1 MKRKKSHLMVMA
13 LVTSLLLTACN
24 NKADKSDIEVKK
36 QVLNVTVSEEIPS
49 LDTVKTTDG
58 TSAHVMQNIFEGLY
72 VLNDQDQPTP
82 AIAKSFKRS
91 EDGKKYTFDLRKDAK
106 WSNGDNVTANDF
118 MFAWKRAI
126 NPETASQYA
135 SMLFYVKNAK
145 EINKGAMSLDEL
157 GVTVIN
163 DYKLEVELEQPI
175 PYFLQLLALPIYL
188 PQHESFLKEQG
199 NNYALEPSNLIY
211 NGPFVLEK
219 WKHEQEFQ
227 LKKNATYWD
236 QKKVKLDEINFHI
249 VKDTMTAVNL
259 YEAGDLDRVPINSQ
273 VVDKYKGNKE
283 LHMSSDPGIAMLR
296 FNEKNTALANKKVR
310 QSISL
315 ALNKDDFVA
324 HFINNG
330 AKPASGLVPVGHVNE
345 ETGKDFRKENGDL
358 SLYDLQKAKK
368 IWEAA
373 KKELGKDQ
381 VTIELLSYD
390 DGTAKK
396 IADYVKDQIEK
407 NLKGATINTKIQ
419 PFKQKLKLET
429 AQDYEISYAGWSPDY
444 ADPMTFIDMFES
456 KSPYNQMSYSNPK
469 YDEMVGK
476 AGNELMSDAKKRWE
490 TLGKAEKLFL
500 EEDAGLVPLY
510 QTGRL
515 YVMKPNVKGIVKHNI
530 SSEYSFKWAYV
541 TEDAE
546 KNKVKCFLVCI
557 RE

>member
-24 NKADKSDIEVKK
+24 NKANKSETEAKK

-49 LDTVKTTDG
+49 LDTAKTMDG

-72 VLNDQDQPTP
+72 VLDDQDQPIP
-82 AIAKSFKRS
+82 AVAKSFKRS

-126 NPETASQYA
+126 TPETASQYA
-135 SMLFYVKNAK
+135 SMLFHVKNAK
-145 EINKGAMSLDEL
+145 EINKGTMSLDNL
-157 GVTVIN
+157 GVKAIN

-199 NNYALEPSNLIY
+199 KNYALEPSNLIY

-236 QKKVKLDEINFHI
+236 EKKVKLDEINFQI

-259 YEAGDLDRVPINSQ
+259 YEAGNLDRVPINSQ
-273 VVDKYKGNKE
+273 FVDKYKGNKE

-296 FNEKNTALANKKVR
+296 FNEKNNALANKKVR

-315 ALNKDDFVA
+315 ALNKEDFVA

-330 AKPASGLVPVGHVNE
+330 AKPASGLVPVGHINE

-358 SLYDLQKAKK
+358 SSYDLQNAKK
-368 IWEAA
+368 IWEEA
-373 KKELGKDQ
+373 KKELGVEQINFEFLTFEQDN
-381 VTIELLSYD
+381 
-390 DGTAKK
+390 AKRMAEYIK
-396 IADYVKDQIEK
+396 GDLEK
-407 NLKGATINTKIQ
+407 NLHGLTIQIKQQ
-419 PFKQKLKLET
+419 PFKQKLQLEQT
-429 AQDYEISYAGWSPDY
+429 GDYDITMANWGPDYKDPISYLELFTTG
-444 ADPMTFIDMFES
+444 
-456 KSPYNQMSYSNPK
+456 NQNNKMNYSNSRF
-469 YDEMVGK
+469 DELIKK
-476 AGNELMSDAKKRWE
+476 AKTDFVLEPEKRWGALLE
-490 TLGKAEKLFL
+490 AEQVLL
-500 EEDAGLVPLY
+500 EDAAVAPLY
-510 QTGRL
+510 HIGSA
-515 YVMKPNVKGIVKHNI
+515 YVQKDYVKGIEKHQFGGV
-530 SSEYSFKWAYV
+530 YTYKHAYIAN
-541 TEDAE
+541 E
-546 KNKVKCFLVCI
+546 
-557 RE
+557 

>member
-24 NKADKSDIEVKK
+24 NKANKSDAEAKK

-49 LDTVKTTDG
+49 LDTAKTMDG

-72 VLNDQDQPTP
+72 VLDDQDQPIP
-82 AIAKSFKRS
+82 AVAKSFKRS

-106 WSNGDNVTANDF
+106 WSNGDSVTANDF

-135 SMLFYVKNAK
+135 YMLFHVKNAK
-145 EINKGAMSLDEL
+145 EINKGTMALDNL
-157 GVTVIN
+157 GVKAIN

-199 NNYALEPSNLIY
+199 KNYALEPSNLIY

-236 QKKVKLDEINFHI
+236 EKKVKLDEINFQI

-259 YEAGDLDRVPINSQ
+259 YEAGNLDRVPINSQ
-273 VVDKYKGNKE
+273 FVDKYKGNKE
-283 LHMSSDPGIAMLR
+283 LHMSSEPGMAMLR
-296 FNEKNTALANKKVR
+296 FNEKNNALANKKVR

-315 ALNKDDFVA
+315 ALNKEDFVT

-330 AKPASGLVPVGHVNE
+330 AKSASGLVPAGHINE

-358 SLYDLQKAKK
+358 SPYDLQNAKK
-368 IWEAA
+368 IWTEA
-373 KKELGKDQ
+373 KKELGVDEVNLEFLTYEQDNAKRMAEYIKGDLEKHLQ
-381 VTIELLSYD
+381 GLTI
-390 DGTAKK
+390 
-396 IADYVKDQIEK
+396 QIK
-407 NLKGATINTKIQ
+407 QQ
-419 PFKQKLKLET
+419 PFKQKLQLEQT
-429 AQDYEISYAGWSPDY
+429 GDYDISMANWGPDYKDPISYLELFTTD
-444 ADPMTFIDMFES
+444 
-456 KSPYNQMSYSNPK
+456 NQNNKMNYSNRH
-469 YDEMVGK
+469 YDELIKK
-476 AGNELMSDAKKRWE
+476 AKSDLVLDQKKRWE
-490 TLGKAEKLFL
+490 ALQEAERTLL
-500 EEDAGLVPLY
+500 EDAAVAPLY
-510 QTGRL
+510 QMGSA
-515 YVMKPNVKGIVKHNI
+515 YVQKDYVKGIEKHQFGGVYTYKN
-530 SSEYSFKWAYV
+530 AYIL
-541 TEDAE
+541 
-546 KNKVKCFLVCI
+546 NK
-557 RE
+557 

>member
-13 LVTSLLLTACN
+13 LVTTLLLTACN
-24 NKADKSDIEVKK
+24 NKANKSDTEAKK

-49 LDTVKTTDG
+49 LDTAKTMDG

-72 VLNDQDQPTP
+72 VLDDQDQPIP
-82 AIAKSFKRS
+82 AVAKSFKRS

-106 WSNGDNVTANDF
+106 WSNGDSVTANDF

-135 SMLFYVKNAK
+135 YMLFHVKNAK
-145 EINKGAMSLDEL
+145 EINKGTMALDNL
-157 GVTVIN
+157 GVKAIN

-199 NNYALEPSNLIY
+199 KNYALEPSNLIY

-236 QKKVKLDEINFHI
+236 EKKVKLDEINFQI

-273 VVDKYKGNKE
+273 FVDKYKGNKE

-296 FNEKNTALANKKVR
+296 FNEKNNALANKKVR

-315 ALNKDDFVA
+315 ALNKEDFVA

-330 AKPASGLVPVGHVNE
+330 AKSASGLVPAGHINE

-358 SLYDLQKAKK
+358 SPYDLQNAKK
-368 IWEAA
+368 IWTEA
-373 KKELGKDQ
+373 KKELGVDEVNLEFLTYEQDNAKRMAEYIKGDLEKHLQ
-381 VTIELLSYD
+381 GLTI
-390 DGTAKK
+390 
-396 IADYVKDQIEK
+396 QIK
-407 NLKGATINTKIQ
+407 QQ
-419 PFKQKLKLET
+419 PFKQKLQLEQ
-429 AQDYEISYAGWSPDY
+429 AGDYDISMANWGPDYKDPISYLELFTTD
-444 ADPMTFIDMFES
+444 
-456 KSPYNQMSYSNPK
+456 NQNNKMNYSNRH
-469 YDEMVGK
+469 YDELIK
-476 AGNELMSDAKKRWE
+476 KTKSDLVLNQKKRWE
-490 TLGKAEKLFL
+490 ALQEAERILL
-500 EEDAGLVPLY
+500 DDAAVAPLY
-510 QTGRL
+510 QMGSA
-515 YVMKPNVKGIVKHNI
+515 YVQKDYVKGIEKHQFGGVYTYKN
-530 SSEYSFKWAYV
+530 AYIAN
-541 TEDAE
+541 E
-546 KNKVKCFLVCI
+546 
-557 RE
+557 

>member
-13 LVTSLLLTACN
+13 LVTTLLLAACN
-24 NKADKSDIEVKK
+24 NKANKSDTEAKK

-49 LDTVKTTDG
+49 LDTAKTMDG

-72 VLNDQDQPTP
+72 VLDDQDQPIP
-82 AIAKSFKRS
+82 AVAKSFKRS

-106 WSNGDNVTANDF
+106 WSNGDSVTANDF

-135 SMLFYVKNAK
+135 YMLFHVKNAK
-145 EINKGAMSLDEL
+145 EINKGTMALDNL
-157 GVTVIN
+157 GVKAIN

-199 NNYALEPSNLIY
+199 KNYALEPSNLIY

-236 QKKVKLDEINFHI
+236 EKKVKLDEINFQI

-273 VVDKYKGNKE
+273 FVDKYKGNKE

-296 FNEKNTALANKKVR
+296 FNEKNNALANKKVR

-315 ALNKDDFVA
+315 ALNKEDFVA

-330 AKPASGLVPVGHVNE
+330 AKSASGLVPAGHINE

-358 SLYDLQKAKK
+358 SPYDLQNAKK
-368 IWEAA
+368 IWTEA
-373 KKELGKDQ
+373 KKELGVDEVNLEFLTYEQDNAKRMAEYIKGDLEKHLQ
-381 VTIELLSYD
+381 GLTI
-390 DGTAKK
+390 
-396 IADYVKDQIEK
+396 QIK
-407 NLKGATINTKIQ
+407 QQ
-419 PFKQKLKLET
+419 PFKQKLQLEQ
-429 AQDYEISYAGWSPDY
+429 AGDYDISMANWGPDYKDPISYLELFTTD
-444 ADPMTFIDMFES
+444 
-456 KSPYNQMSYSNPK
+456 NQNNKMNYSNRH
-469 YDEMVGK
+469 YDELIK
-476 AGNELMSDAKKRWE
+476 KTKSDLVLNQKKRWE
-490 TLGKAEKLFL
+490 ALQEAERILL
-500 EEDAGLVPLY
+500 DDAAVAPLY
-510 QTGRL
+510 QMGSA
-515 YVMKPNVKGIVKHNI
+515 YVQKDYVKGIEKHQFGGVYTYKN
-530 SSEYSFKWAYV
+530 AYIAN
-541 TEDAE
+541 E
-546 KNKVKCFLVCI
+546 
-557 RE
+557 

>member
-145 EINKGAMSLDEL
+145 EINNGAMSLDEL

-283 LHMSSDPGIAMLR
+283 LHMSSDSGIAMLR

-358 SLYDLQKAKK
+358 SSYDLQNAQK
-368 IWEAA
+368 IWEEA
-373 KKELGKDQ
+373 KKELEVEQ
-381 VTIELLSYD
+381 VNFEFLTFEQD
-390 DGTAKK
+390 NAKRMAEYIK
-396 IADYVKDQIEK
+396 GDLEK
-407 NLKGATINTKIQ
+407 NLHGLTIQIKQQ
-419 PFKQKLKLET
+419 PFKQKLQLEQT
-429 AQDYEISYAGWSPDY
+429 GDYDITMANWGPDYKDPISY
-444 ADPMTFIDMFES
+444 FELFTTGNPNN
-456 KSPYNQMSYSNPK
+456 KMNYSNVR
-469 YDEMVGK
+469 YDELIKK
-476 AGNELMSDAKKRWE
+476 AKTDFVLDTENRWE
-490 TLGKAEKLFL
+490 ALREAEQVLL
-500 EEDAGLVPLY
+500 EDAAVAPLY
-510 QTGRL
+510 HIGSA
-515 YVMKPNVKGIVKHNI
+515 YVQKEYVKGIEKHQFGGIYTYKN
-530 SSEYSFKWAYV
+530 AYIAN
-541 TEDAE
+541 E
-546 KNKVKCFLVCI
+546 
-557 RE
+557 

>member
-13 LVTSLLLTACN
+13 LVTTLLLTACN
-24 NKADKSDIEVKK
+24 NKANKSDTEAKK

-49 LDTVKTTDG
+49 LDTAKTMDG

-72 VLNDQDQPTP
+72 VLDDQDQPIP
-82 AIAKSFKRS
+82 AVAKSFKRS

-126 NPETASQYA
+126 KPETASQYA

-145 EINKGAMSLDEL
+145 EINKGTMPLDNL
-157 GVTVIN
+157 GVKAIN

-199 NNYALEPSNLIY
+199 KNYALESSTLIY

-236 QKKVKLDEINFHI
+236 EKKVKLDEINFQI

-259 YEAGDLDRVPINSQ
+259 YEAGNLDRVPINSQ
-273 VVDKYKGNKE
+273 FVDKYKGNKE

-296 FNEKNTALANKKVR
+296 FNEKNNALANKKVR

-315 ALNKDDFVA
+315 ALNKEDFVA

-358 SLYDLQKAKK
+358 SSYDLQNAKK
-368 IWEAA
+368 IWEEA
-373 KKELGKDQ
+373 KKELGVEQINFEFLTFEQDN
-381 VTIELLSYD
+381 
-390 DGTAKK
+390 AKRMAEYIK
-396 IADYVKDQIEK
+396 GDLEK
-407 NLKGATINTKIQ
+407 NLHGLTIQIKQQ
-419 PFKQKLKLET
+419 PFKQKLQLEQT
-429 AQDYEISYAGWSPDY
+429 GDYDITMANWGPDYKDPISYLELFTTG
-444 ADPMTFIDMFES
+444 
-456 KSPYNQMSYSNPK
+456 NQNNKMNYSNSRF
-469 YDEMVGK
+469 DELIKK
-476 AGNELMSDAKKRWE
+476 AKTDFVLEPEKRWGALLE
-490 TLGKAEKLFL
+490 AEQVLL
-500 EEDAGLVPLY
+500 EDAAVAPLY
-510 QTGRL
+510 HIGSA
-515 YVMKPNVKGIVKHNI
+515 YVQKDYVKGIEKHQFGGVYTYKN
-530 SSEYSFKWAYV
+530 AYIAN
-541 TEDAE
+541 E
-546 KNKVKCFLVCI
+546 
-557 RE
+557 

>member
-13 LVTSLLLTACN
+13 LVTSLFLAACN
-24 NKADKSDIEVKK
+24 NKTNKSDTEAKK

-49 LDTVKTTDG
+49 LDTAKTMDG

-283 LHMSSDPGIAMLR
+283 LHMSSDSGIAMLR

-315 ALNKDDFVA
+315 ALNKVDFVA

-368 IWEAA
+368 IWEEA
-373 KKELGKDQ
+373 KKELGVGEVNLEFLTFEQDNAKRMAEYIKGDLEKYLHGL
-381 VTIELLSYD
+381 TI
-390 DGTAKK
+390 
-396 IADYVKDQIEK
+396 QIK
-407 NLKGATINTKIQ
+407 QQ
-419 PFKQKLKLET
+419 PFKQKLQLEQT
-429 AQDYEISYAGWSPDY
+429 GDYDITMANWGPDYKDPISYLELFTTGNPNNK
-444 ADPMTFIDMFES
+444 M
-456 KSPYNQMSYSNPK
+456 NYSNVR
-469 YDEMVGK
+469 YDELIKK
-476 AGNELMSDAKKRWE
+476 AKTDFVLDREKRWE
-490 TLGKAEKLFL
+490 ALREAEQVLL
-500 EEDAGLVPLY
+500 EDAAVAPLY
-510 QTGRL
+510 HIGSA
-515 YVMKPNVKGIVKHNI
+515 YVQKEYVKGIEKHQFGGVYTYKN
-530 SSEYSFKWAYV
+530 AYIDN
-541 TEDAE
+541 E
-546 KNKVKCFLVCI
+546 
-557 RE
+557 

>member
-310 QSISL
+310 QSGSL
-315 ALNKDDFVA
+315 ALNKDDVGA
-324 HFINNG
+324 HVMNNG

-368 IWEAA
+368 IWEEA
-373 KKELGKDQ
+373 KKELGVGEVNLEFLTFEQDNAKRMAEYIKGDLEKYLHGL
-381 VTIELLSYD
+381 TI
-390 DGTAKK
+390 
-396 IADYVKDQIEK
+396 QIK
-407 NLKGATINTKIQ
+407 QQ
-419 PFKQKLKLET
+419 PFKQKLQLEQT
-429 AQDYEISYAGWSPDY
+429 GDYDITMANWGPDYKDPISYLELFTTGNPNNK
-444 ADPMTFIDMFES
+444 M
-456 KSPYNQMSYSNPK
+456 NYSNVR
-469 YDEMVGK
+469 YDELIKK
-476 AGNELMSDAKKRWE
+476 AKTDFVLDREKRWE
-490 TLGKAEKLFL
+490 ALREAEQVLL
-500 EEDAGLVPLY
+500 EDAAVAPLY
-510 QTGRL
+510 HIGSA
-515 YVMKPNVKGIVKHNI
+515 YVQKEYVKGIEKHQFGGVYTYKN
-530 SSEYSFKWAYV
+530 AYIAN
-541 TEDAE
+541 E
-546 KNKVKCFLVCI
+546 
-557 RE
+557 

>member
-24 NKADKSDIEVKK
+24 NKENKSDKEAKK

-49 LDTVKTTDG
+49 LDTAKTMDG

-72 VLNDQDQPTP
+72 VLDDQDQPIP
-82 AIAKSFKRS
+82 AVAKSFKRS

-145 EINKGAMSLDEL
+145 EINKGTMPLDAL
-157 GVTVIN
+157 GVKAIN

-199 NNYALEPSNLIY
+199 KNYALEPSNLLY

-236 QKKVKLDEINFHI
+236 EKKVKLDEINFQI

-259 YEAGDLDRVPINSQ
+259 YEAGNLDRVPINSQ
-273 VVDKYKGNKE
+273 FVDKYKGHKE
-283 LHMSSDPGIAMLR
+283 LHMSSEPAIAMLR
-296 FNEKNTALANKKVR
+296 FNEKNSALANKKVR
-310 QSISL
+310 QAISF
-315 ALNKDDFVA
+315 ALNKEDFVA

-330 AKPASGLVPVGHVNE
+330 AKPATGLVPVGHINE
-345 ETGKDFRKENGDL
+345 ETGKDFREENGNL
-358 SLYDLQKAKK
+358 SLYDVQSAKK
-368 IWEAA
+368 NWEEA
-373 KKELGKDQ
+373 KKELGVEQ
-381 VTIELLSYD
+381 VNLEFLTFEQD
-390 DGTAKK
+390 NAKRMAEYIK
-396 IADYVKDQIEK
+396 GDLEK
-407 NLKGATINTKIQ
+407 NLQGLTIQIKQQ
-419 PFKQKLKLET
+419 PFKQKLQLEQT
-429 AQDYEISYAGWSPDY
+429 GDYDITMTNWGPDYKDPISYLELFTTG
-444 ADPMTFIDMFES
+444 
-456 KSPYNQMSYSNPK
+456 NQNNKMNYSNRH
-469 YDEMVGK
+469 YDELIKK
-476 AGNELMSDAKKRWE
+476 AKSDLVLDQKKRWE
-490 TLGKAEKLFL
+490 ALQEAERILLG
-500 EEDAGLVPLY
+500 DAAVAPLY
-510 QTGRL
+510 QMG
-515 YVMKPNVKGIVKHNI
+515 
-530 SSEYSFKWAYV
+530 SAYV
-541 TEDAE
+541 QKDYVRGIE
-546 KNKVKCFLVCI
+546 KHQFGGIYTYKNAYI
-557 RE
+557 ANE